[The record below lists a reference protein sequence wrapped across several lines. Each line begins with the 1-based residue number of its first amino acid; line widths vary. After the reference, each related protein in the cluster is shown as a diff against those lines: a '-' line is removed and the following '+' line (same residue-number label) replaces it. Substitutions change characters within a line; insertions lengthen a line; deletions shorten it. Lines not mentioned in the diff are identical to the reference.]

1 MSTVFVNNVEQK
13 VQFMCGFM
21 PVWYT
26 DRHWSTMWPLKHQLH
41 MSSSLL
47 KISEATWRKAGT
59 TAVS

>member
-21 PVWYT
+21 PVW
-26 DRHWSTMWPLKHQLH
+26 PLKHQLH

-47 KISEATWRKAGT
+47 KISEATWRKSGT